1 MQLPTAFE
9 ERTRLFLGEE
19 YPAFIKALNETPPTS
34 IRVND
39 KMNYVPSS
47 QKVAWCE
54 SGYYLPER
62 PSFTSDPFFHA
73 GVYYVQEASSMFLQ
87 QAINQQFPD
96 AKNILDICAAPG
108 GKTTLL
114 SQSFDNDTLIV
125 SNEIIRSRVKILAE
139 NVIKWGN
146 ANVIV
151 TNNEPADFSKL
162 SGFFDAVIVDAP
174 CSGEG
179 LFRKNPA
186 AIQEWS
192 VDNVQ
197 KCAARQRKIVQDV
210 WDALKTGGILVY
222 STCTYNREENEENV
236 FWICKELGAELLD
249 IDVSRWKNITVS
261 DGGYRFYPHKIR
273 GEGFFLSI
281 LRKTA
286 KTPIRSYSLKKK
298 ETSKMQPISLP
309 SISLKRPEN
318 WIFELNNQQLKA
330 YPKNRWKEIQLIQ
343 QTFSC
348 VLSEIKLGE
357 IKNEDFIPSAQLA
370 LSKELNLN
378 TVEKI
383 EVNYQTAIQFLKKE
397 PLIIDFFKKGF
408 ILLTYT
414 GQPLGWL
421 KNLGN
426 RYNNLYPNEWRIR
439 MKINE

>member
-9 ERTRLFLGEE
+9 ERTRLLLGEE

-62 PSFTSDPFFHA
+62 PSFTSDPLFHA

-87 QAINQQFPD
+87 QAINQHFPE
-96 AKNILDICAAPG
+96 AKNILDVCAAPG

-125 SNEIIRSRVKILAE
+125 SNEIIHSRVKILAE

-162 SGFFDAVIVDAP
+162 SSFFDTVIVDAP

-192 VDNVQ
+192 VENVQ
-197 KCAARQRKIVQDV
+197 KCAVRQKKIVQEV
-210 WDALKTGGILVY
+210 WDALKTDGILVY

-236 FWICKELGAELLD
+236 FWICKELGAELLNL
-249 IDVSRWKNITVS
+249 DVSRWKNITVS

-286 KTPIRSYSLKKK
+286 KTPIRNYSFKKK
-298 ETSKMQPISLP
+298 ETSKTQPISLP

-330 YPKNRWKEIQLIQ
+330 YPKNRWK
-343 QTFSC
+343 
-348 VLSEIKLGE
+348 
-357 IKNEDFIPSAQLA
+357 
-370 LSKELNLN
+370 
-378 TVEKI
+378 
-383 EVNYQTAIQFLKKE
+383 
-397 PLIIDFFKKGF
+397 
-408 ILLTYT
+408 
-414 GQPLGWL
+414 
-421 KNLGN
+421 
-426 RYNNLYPNEWRIR
+426 
-439 MKINE
+439 